1 MKPLHRPDLFTWS
14 IYEPEQQV
22 DFNGV
27 LWKRDGGNVLVDPPA
42 LGPHDEKH
50 LSELGGA
57 GWIVITNSMHVR
69 GAREIAA
76 RTGAR
81 LLGPSGERGGF
92 PVACERWLRDGD
104 EPFPGLVVRELQGSK
119 SEGELALVL
128 GDTTALFGDLVRA
141 HRAGSLMLLRR
152 DKLRDPAAAV
162 ASVRRFRSLHPRVE
176 HVLVGD
182 GWPAFR
188 NGGALLD
195 ELVAASG

>member
-1 MKPLHRPDLFTWS
+1 MKRLHRPDLFTWS
-14 IYEPEQQV
+14 VYEPEQQV

-42 LGPHDEKH
+42 LAPHDEKH

-69 GAREIAA
+69 GAREIAS

-141 HRAGSLMLLRR
+141 HGAGSLMLLRR

-182 GWPAFR
+182 GWSAFR